1 MNRQELER
9 LLEEQSDQAR
19 GGSVWAR
26 IDRDKLRSVLNAVF
40 LIMALIGVL
49 VYYFG
54 DTTIGLI
61 LVGISLAIKIVE
73 FLVRFLL

>member
-26 IDRDKLRSVLNAVF
+26 IDRDKLRNILNAVF